1 MHMGAAAGRL
11 LESLFRMIPG
21 FCSAEIA
28 VMCATSP
35 IRRSR
40 DSDRASADIT
50 TAFPMDVA
58 AQATPKT
65 IRPGTVRPTRVG
77 LSGSGQG

>member
-28 VMCATSP
+28 AMRATSP
-35 IRRSR
+35 DSAVARLRSSPRRHH
-40 DSDRASADIT
+40 DRL
-50 TAFPMDVA
+50 PMDVA

-65 IRPGTVRPTRVG
+65 IRPDTVRPT
-77 LSGSGQG
+77 